1 MQRWLSPDTLRRH
14 LSNRLVFVVILLSIV
29 IGAIAFYGSRE
40 IVRSLSSNLITQ
52 TLNHIQAR
60 LDQFFAPITH
70 TLQVARSWGR
80 AGLLNLDH
88 PEALT
93 KLIQP
98 IIGEHPHISAALV
111 ADSRGQEFLLLKRPD
126 RWVNRLTQRE
136 KWGPKSKW
144 AEWETQRPD
153 NLEYEWRELDYD
165 PRLRPWFQGATLRY
179 KQMQTV
185 PDVFASSEGIHW
197 TTPYTFFTT
206 REPGIT
212 AAVVYEDT
220 GSVTRVVGFD
230 ILLRDISRFTT
241 GLSVSSNGMVTILTA
256 DNRLIGL
263 PRYGPF
269 AAPETWNDA
278 LLKQPEELQL
288 PLATDAHRAFTQRSE
303 NDTSPLRFISRGE
316 AWWAQA
322 RAFHLTQDTHLN
334 IVVLIPESDLLTEVR
349 VMVTVIAGATLI
361 VLALSLFRVNAFA
374 RRLSR
379 PIEALVKQSERISQ
393 GNLRPTLPIESN
405 VVEVRR
411 LTEAHESM
419 RKGLQSLMKL
429 ERDLQL
435 ARQIQQDTFPRELPD
450 VPEYSLAAWSDPAE
464 TTAGDTYDVIGIR
477 TTDTGE
483 GYNLVTGSVERVMFL
498 LADATG
504 HGVGPALSVAQ
515 VRAMLRMATRLG
527 APLLDIAV
535 HLNEQL
541 GTDLTEG
548 RFVTTWLGLLD
559 RPLNQLLSFSA
570 GQAPLFHYQ
579 ADKAAVQVLGAD
591 APPFGVNPTLG
602 GATPVRINLKPGDIF
617 LVISDG
623 IIETRDANNQAFG
636 LDRIKS
642 ILLEHHQ
649 RNAGDW
655 MALLTDKL
663 LVFSQQT
670 HAADDRTAVIIKR
683 QA

>member
-1 MQRWLSPDTLRRH
+1 MGPDSLRRH
-14 LSNRLVFVVILLSIV
+14 LTTRLLLVVVTLSIV
-29 IGAIAFYGSRE
+29 VNAIAFYGSRQ
-40 IVRSLSSNLITQ
+40 IVHSLSSNLITQ

-70 TLQVARSWGR
+70 TLQIARSWGQ
-80 AGLLNLDH
+80 AGLLHLEH
-88 PEALT
+88 PDALT
-93 KLIQP
+93 KLFQP
-98 IIGEHPHISAALV
+98 IIREHAHVSSALV
-111 ADSRGQEFLLLKRPD
+111 ADSHGQEFLLLKQPD

-144 AEWETQRPD
+144 AEWEEQRPND
-153 NLEYEWRELDYD
+153 LEYEWRELDYD

-179 KQMQTV
+179 KQMQTI
-185 PDVFASSEGIHW
+185 PDLFASEEGIHW
-197 TTPYTFFTT
+197 TAPYTFFTT

-212 AAVVYEDT
+212 AAVTYEDT

-230 ILLRDISRFTT
+230 ILLTEISRFTT

-269 AAPETWNDA
+269 AAPETWSDA
-278 LLKQPEELQL
+278 LLKHPEELQF
-288 PLATDAHRAFTQRSE
+288 PLAVDAHRAFSQRDVS
-303 NDTSPLRFISRGE
+303 DTKPLRFISGGE

-322 RAFHLTQDTHLN
+322 RPFNLTRDTHLN
-334 IVVLIPESDLLTEVR
+334 IVVLIPETDLLTEVK
-349 VMVTVIAGATLI
+349 VMVSVIVGATII
-361 VLALSLFRVNAFA
+361 VLMFSLLRLNAFA
-374 RRLSR
+374 GRLSR

-393 GNLRPTLPIESN
+393 GDLNPTKPIDSN

-411 LTEAHESM
+411 LADAHETM
-419 RKGLQSLMKL
+419 RKSLQSLLKL

-435 ARQIQQDTFPRELPD
+435 ARQIQKDTFPRELPN
-450 VPEYSLAAWSDPAE
+450 VPEYNIAAWSDPAE

-477 TTDTGE
+477 TTDSGE
-483 GYNLVTGSVERVMFL
+483 GFNLVTGSVDRVTLL

-527 APLLDIAV
+527 ASLLDIAV

-541 GTDLTEG
+541 CTDLTEG

-559 RPLNQLLSFSA
+559 RPLNKLLSFSA

-579 ADKAAVQVLGAD
+579 AEKATVHVLGAD
-591 APPFGVNPTLG
+591 APPLGVNPTLG
-602 GATPVRINLKPGDIF
+602 GATPIRINMEPGDIF

-623 IIETRDANNQAFG
+623 ILETRDVNRQLFG
-636 LDRIKS
+636 QDRIKA
-642 ILLEHHQ
+642 LLIEHHQ
-649 RNAGDW
+649 LTADDW
-655 MALLTDKL
+655 LALLTKKL
-663 LVFSQQT
+663 FEFSQQA
-670 HAADDRTAVIIKR
+670 HATDDRTVVIIKR
-683 QA
+683 LA